1 MYARAGE
8 PKKLVV
14 LKGYGHYH
22 VYVGEALRQV
32 MDASISWCQLHL
44 PAKQTQTASIR
55 KA

>member
-1 MYARAGE
+1 
-8 PKKLVV
+8 V

-44 PAKQTQTASIR
+44 PVKQTRAALTRNA
-55 KA
+55 